1 MLQRYRR
8 KPEKLCKNFLVEKE
22 LRGLEGWP
30 HVLLYRSLD
39 LFEVKHYF

>member
-8 KPEKLCKNFLVEKE
+8 KPEKLCKDFLVKKE
-22 LRGLEGWP
+22 LGAGGWP